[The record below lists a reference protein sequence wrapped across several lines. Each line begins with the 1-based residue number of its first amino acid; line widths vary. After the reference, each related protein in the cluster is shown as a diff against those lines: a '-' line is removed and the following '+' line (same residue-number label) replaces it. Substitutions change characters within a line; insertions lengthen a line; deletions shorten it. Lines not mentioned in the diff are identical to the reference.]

1 MITISKAEK
10 KDIQVIAGFQLA
22 MALETEGIRLDPETV
37 LRGVGAVF
45 TDPAKGFYLVAKEG
59 AVITGSLMITYE
71 WSDWR
76 ARTVWYIQSLYV
88 IPEFRR
94 RGIFRQMYAWLL
106 ERVNADDSIG
116 GIRLYVDLTNQ
127 NAQKV
132 YDSIG
137 MDGNHYRF
145 YEFMKSS

>member
-1 MITISKAEK
+1 MIIITTAEK
-10 KDIQVIAGFQLA
+10 DDIQLIADFQVL
-22 MALETEGIRLDPETV
+22 MAWETERINLDSGTV

-45 TDPAKGFYLVAKEG
+45 EDTSRGFYLIAKEDSRTIG
-59 AVITGSLMITYE
+59 CLMITYE

-88 IPEFRR
+88 IPDYRR

-106 ERVNADDSIG
+106 DKVNGDDSIG
-116 GIRLYVDLTNQ
+116 GIRLYVDLTNVA
-127 NAQKV
+127 AQKV

-145 YEFMKSS
+145 YEYMK

>member
-1 MITISKAEK
+1 MIEIARAEEN
-10 KDIQVIAGFQLA
+10 DSQVIAGFQMA
-22 MALETEGIRLDPETV
+22 MAAETEGMQLDPGTV

-45 TDPAKGFYLVAKEG
+45 ADPSKGFYLVARSG
-59 AVITGSLMITYE
+59 NTTVGSLMITYE

-76 ARTVWYIQSLYV
+76 ARTVWWIQSLYV

-94 RGIFRQMYAWLL
+94 QGIYKQMYNWLL
-106 ERVNADDSIG
+106 DRVMRDESVG
-116 GIRLYVDLTNQ
+116 GIRLYVDLTNH

-132 YDSIG
+132 YESMG

-145 YEFMKSS
+145 YEYMKS